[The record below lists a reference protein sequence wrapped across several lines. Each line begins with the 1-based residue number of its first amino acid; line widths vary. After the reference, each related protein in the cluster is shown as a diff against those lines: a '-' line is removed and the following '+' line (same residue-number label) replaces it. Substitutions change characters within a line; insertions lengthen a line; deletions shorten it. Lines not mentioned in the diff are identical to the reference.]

1 MGFLTKLARSAGRG
15 VVVGSSAALRGGGRI
30 LAVHVL
36 PDEIVPSWK
45 TQQRLKKT
53 GSVISRTF
61 SQSGKK
67 SGKSPG
73 SKPAPKKAGKTSAP
87 SSGFGGN
94 HRPLAAAPAQSDRTQ
109 VPRML
114 SFRGLPGFNI
124 LPQLRH
130 KKNVER
136 AARSFL
142 DVNGNVLPV
151 DPNFFDRNIW
161 GRGGKLQ
168 SNQDWSKS
176 SFDAVQAAAS
186 RVSRAGSRQKSFRDR
201 LAAYSSPRPRAAA
214 PLALPELFAVPAA
227 PRGEINSYPSTPS
240 RLARSRSRAGSRPSR
255 YRFEVG

>member
-53 GSVISRTF
+53 GSLISRTF

-67 SGKSPG
+67 SGKPSY
-73 SKPAPKKAGKTSAP
+73 SKPAPKKTGKGATSAP
-87 SSGFGGN
+87 SGFGGN
-94 HRPLAAAPAQSDRTQ
+94 RRALAAAAVAPPRTF
-109 VPRML
+109 
-114 SFRGLPGFNI
+114 FRGLPGFNI
-124 LPQLRH
+124 LPQLRA
-130 KKNVER
+130 KKNAAL

-151 DPNFFDRNIW
+151 DPDFFDRNIW

-168 SNQDWSKS
+168 SNQDWSQS
-176 SFDAVQAAAS
+176 SFDAVRSAAS
-186 RVSRAGSRQKSFRDR
+186 RVSRAGSRSKSFRER
-201 LAAYSSPRPRAAA
+201 LDAYSTPRPRAAA
-214 PLALPELFAVPAA
+214 PLAIPELFALPAA
-227 PRGEINSYPSTPS
+227 PRGELNSYPFTTS
-240 RLARSRSRAGSRPSR
+240 RVTRSRSRAGSRAAKFSR
-255 YRFEVG
+255 

>member
-36 PDEIVPSWK
+36 PDELVPSWK
-45 TQQRLKKT
+45 TQKRLKQT

-61 SQSGKK
+61 FKSEESAKKPNKSTSKK
-67 SGKSPG
+67 SGKTSGSMRTATPG
-73 SKPAPKKAGKTSAP
+73 R

-94 HRPLAAAPAQSDRTQ
+94 HRPPAPAPAPAPL
-109 VPRML
+109 PR
-114 SFRGLPGFNI
+114 SFFRGLPGFNM
-124 LPQLRH
+124 LPHLRA
-130 KKNVER
+130 KKNAAV

-161 GRGGKLQ
+161 SRGGRLV

-176 SFDAVQAAAS
+176 SRDAVEAAAS
-186 RVSRAGSRQKSFRDR
+186 RVARAGGRSKSFRDR
-201 LAAYSSPRPRAAA
+201 VAAYSSPRPRTAA
-214 PLALPELFAVPAA
+214 PLVLPTLFELPAA
-227 PRGEINSYPSTPS
+227 PRPDLNAFPYVPS
-240 RLARSRSRAGSRPSR
+240 RLARSAMRRSSRAA
-255 YRFEVG
+255 Y